1 MDSGHAR
8 GDIGGFTFILLVIRR
23 GMEVCVYKN
32 RGKIT
37 VASGTCVGEPEHTV
51 YHMTVNCITGWME
64 YVLIFFG
71 SIKQF
76 GLFRGKNTSTP
87 V

>member
-1 MDSGHAR
+1 
-8 GDIGGFTFILLVIRR
+8 
-23 GMEVCVYKN
+23 MEVCVYKN

-51 YHMTVNCITGWME
+51 YQSYDSQPCITGWME